1 MYLIT
6 WKTCTI
12 CRDGDV
18 IMTAPYAVATT
29 EQEAETFVDW
39 VRTHTINLSGS
50 PKYFKVLT
58 AEEYQKLY
66 EANDN

>member
-1 MYLIT
+1 
-6 WKTCTI
+6 
-12 CRDGDV
+12 
-18 IMTAPYAVATT
+18 MTAPYAVATT